1 VNLKQ
6 RVLVLVD
13 VEVQMP
19 ESLDKADDKWIIDH
33 KTEYDVV
40 TALNNLGHEVRILGG
55 VTELRVVKEALT
67 DWQPHIIFNL
77 LEQFFGE
84 NFYVPYLLGYL
95 ELMHQP
101 FTGCNPSGL
110 LFAYNKPL
118 MKKILAFHRIPTP
131 HFKVFPVGKGVRRPR
146 SLPYPL
152 IVKSTSEHGSEG
164 ISQASVVTNDEKL
177 RERVEF
183 IHAKLQTDAMAEE
196 YIEGRELYVG
206 VLGNQRLES
215 FPIWEIQFGNLPEGS
230 QPIATSKIKWD
241 TEYRKKL
248 GVSTGAAKDLP
259 PGFDK
264 LMDKLCRRI
273 YSILG
278 FCGYARMDFRLT
290 EGGKIYL
297 IEPNPNPDLG
307 RDEDFAESGYA
318 AGVNYEELIRRV
330 IHLGLRSPAGRNGNG
345 SGHN

>member
-1 VNLKQ
+1 VDLKQ

-13 VEVQMP
+13 VEFQMP
-19 ESLDKADDKWIIDH
+19 ESLDKVDEKWTVDH
-33 KTEYDVV
+33 KTEYDVI
-40 TALNNLGHEVRILGG
+40 TALNNLGHEIRILGG
-55 VTELRVVKEALT
+55 VTDLKVLRDVLA
-67 DWQPHIIFNL
+67 DWKPHIIFNL

-101 FTGCNPSGL
+101 FTGCKLSGL

-118 MKKILAFHRIPTP
+118 MKMFLAFHRIPTP
-131 HFKVFPVGKGVRRPR
+131 HFKVFPLGKSVRRSR
-146 SLPYPL
+146 SPSYPL

-164 ISQASVVTNDEKL
+164 ISQASVVTSDEKL

-183 IHAKLQTDAMAEE
+183 IHTKLQTDAMAEA

-206 VLGNQRLES
+206 VMGNQRLES

-241 TEYRKKL
+241 TRYREKL
-248 GVSTGAAKDLP
+248 GVKSGAAKELP
-259 PGFDK
+259 QGFEQLLGK
-264 LMDKLCRRI
+264 LSKRI

-278 FCGYARMDFRLT
+278 LCGYARMDFRLT
-290 EGGKIYL
+290 SEGRIYL

-307 RDEDFAESGYA
+307 REEDFAESARA
-318 AGVNYEELIRRV
+318 AGVNFEELIQRV
-330 IHLGLRSPAGRNGNG
+330 LNLGLRSMVAK
-345 SGHN
+345 